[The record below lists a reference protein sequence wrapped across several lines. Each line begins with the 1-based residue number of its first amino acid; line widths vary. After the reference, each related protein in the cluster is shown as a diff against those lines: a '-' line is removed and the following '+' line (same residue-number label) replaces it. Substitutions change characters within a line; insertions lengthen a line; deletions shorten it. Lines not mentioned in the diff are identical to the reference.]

1 MNAKECCINY
11 MIYKKIEKRGILKYG
26 YFKRLIGFI
35 LNVDNDN
42 QIRKVFLD
50 LVESKH
56 FIKIKN
62 VKTSYKYQFNPQPDI
77 EYVGPPIDPSYFTV
91 SWN

>member
-1 MNAKECCINY
+1 MNATECVINY
-11 MIYKKIEKRGILKYG
+11 CIYKNINKRGQLKYG
-26 YFKRLIGFI
+26 FFKRLISFI
-35 LNVDNDN
+35 LNTENDN

-62 VKTSYKYQFNPQPDI
+62 LKTSYRYQFNNTPDV
-77 EYVGPPIDPSYFTV
+77 EYVEPPVDPSYFTV
-91 SWN
+91 SWD